1 MTGRLLDIQPWFL
14 EQPGSVERRRLGD
27 LLTFEVEANDRF
39 RVQYLHPRTSAPQR
53 FPLSSKFVIQDVEA
67 LSLDSNLGIC
77 FDAGSSRVL
86 NIRQIR

>member
-14 EQPGSVERRRLGD
+14 EQPERKELKRLGD
-27 LLTFEVEANDRF
+27 LLTFEVEEHQRLC
-39 RVQYLHPRTSAPQR
+39 VQYLYPRSSAPQQ

-67 LSLDSNLGIC
+67 LSLDANSGIC

-86 NIRQIR
+86 NIRPVK